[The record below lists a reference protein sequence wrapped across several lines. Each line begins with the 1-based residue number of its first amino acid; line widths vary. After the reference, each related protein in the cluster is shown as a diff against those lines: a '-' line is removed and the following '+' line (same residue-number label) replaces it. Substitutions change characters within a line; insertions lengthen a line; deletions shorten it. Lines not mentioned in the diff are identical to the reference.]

1 MNTVKVKCNNC
12 QHEFDAD
19 EAWLGMTL
27 PCPKC
32 QSPTTVKIFQ
42 ADAPLLKIVDEGEC
56 EKSPVSDT
64 PTAFQILA
72 DLKDDELKKLH
83 TLSHYLTGYAVILI
97 LLAVFAAICIFLPPL
112 LNNAPVHWEFV
123 AIPFSLCI
131 IAAVY
136 RKCRSEIAGKFCVY
150 GGYFIITTAVVNF
163 FVQMICMPDNITVSS
178 CAGLGIGIVIFSYII
193 KAGKSPLLFGK
204 NAIADKQ
211 IKAAYECRKQ
221 GEAWTEDKCPPAKC
235 LPGKVDDILSILAF
249 ISLAL
254 IFVAALVNTVNTI
267 ADKKSKGK
275 NDTRTSAVQLTS
287 PVPDPVP
294 TAAAVPSPTPAPIPA
309 PKSIDEQL
317 EEATNLLLSSNS
329 TDRSRGFQTILQLAQ
344 QSNSKAQVT
353 CGNCYLKGIGVT
365 QNHTEAVKWYR
376 RAADQ
381 GNPLGQACLGE
392 CYLKGTGVAKN
403 HAEAVRLFTLSANQ
417 GDSWGQARLGE
428 CYLTGTGVA
437 VNPAEAIRLLT
448 LSANQGNSLGQACLG
463 GCYLNGVGVAVNHAE
478 AIRLLTLSANQ
489 GNPLGQALLGVC
501 YLNGFGVAVNHTEAV
516 RLLTLAANQG
526 DPMSQVLFGNCYFMG
541 TGVAQN
547 HTEAVKWY
555 RRAADQGNPWG
566 QAYLGLCYLK
576 GTGVAKNHAEAVRLF
591 TLSANQGDSWGQARL
606 GECYLSGTGVAINHT
621 EAVRLFT
628 LSANQG
634 NLLGQAY
641 LGECYLKGIGVA
653 KNYTKAIKWLQLAA
667 KQGDQPAQKTL
678 RSLGQTW

>member
-32 QSPTTVKIFQ
+32 KSPTTVKIFQ

-97 LLAVFAAICIFLPPL
+97 LLAVFAAICIFLPP
-112 LNNAPVHWEFV
+112 VHWEFV

-163 FVQMICMPDNITVSS
+163 FVQMICMPDNIQVSS

-211 IKAAYECRKQ
+211 IKTAYECRKQ
-221 GEAWTEDKCPPAKC
+221 GEIWTEDKCPPAKR
-235 LPGKVDDILSILAF
+235 LSEKVDRILSILAF

-267 ADKKSKGK
+267 ADKKSKDEK
-275 NDTRTSAVQLTS
+275 DTRTSAVQPTPLS
-287 PVPDPVP
+287 HAPVQKVAMSQEP
-294 TAAAVPSPTPAPIPA
+294 TVTPAPAPA
-309 PKSIDEQL
+309 PSSQNIDSQVED
-317 EEATNLLLSSNS
+317 ATKLLFSSNS
-329 TDRSRGFQTILQLAQ
+329 TDQARGYQTILRFAQ
-344 QSNSKAQVT
+344 RGNSTAQA
-353 CGNCYLKGIGVT
+353 CLGGCYLNGRGVAV
-365 QNHTEAVKWYR
+365 NHTEAI
-376 RAADQ
+376 
-381 GNPLGQACLGE
+381 
-392 CYLKGTGVAKN
+392 
-403 HAEAVRLFTLSANQ
+403 RLLTLSANQ
-417 GDSWGQARLGE
+417 GNSWAQAYLGG
-428 CYLTGTGVA
+428 CYLNGRGVA
-437 VNPAEAIRLLT
+437 VNHTEAIRLLT
-448 LSANQGNSLGQACLG
+448 LSANQGNSLGQAWLG
-463 GCYLNGVGVAVNHAE
+463 GCYLNGRGVAV
-478 AIRLLTLSANQ
+478 
-489 GNPLGQALLGVC
+489 
-501 YLNGFGVAVNHTEAV
+501 
-516 RLLTLAANQG
+516 
-526 DPMSQVLFGNCYFMG
+526 
-541 TGVAQN
+541 
-547 HTEAVKWY
+547 
-555 RRAADQGNPWG
+555 
-566 QAYLGLCYLK
+566 
-576 GTGVAKNHAEAVRLF
+576 
-591 TLSANQGDSWGQARL
+591 
-606 GECYLSGTGVAINHT
+606 NHT

-634 NLLGQAY
+634 DAWGQAY
-641 LGECYLKGIGVA
+641 LGDCYFRGLGVA
-653 KNYTKAIKWLQLAA
+653 VNHTEAIKLLQLAA
-667 KQGDQPAQKTL
+667 KQGLLYAQQYLRKIGKT
-678 RSLGQTW
+678 W

>member
-163 FVQMICMPDNITVSS
+163 FVQMICMPDNIQVSS

-204 NAIADKQ
+204 NAIADNQ
-211 IKAAYECRKQ
+211 IKTAYECRKQ
-221 GEAWTEDKCPPAKC
+221 GEIWTEDKCPPAKR
-235 LPGKVDDILSILAF
+235 LSEKVDRILSILAF

-267 ADKKSKGK
+267 ADKKSKDEK
-275 NDTRTSAVQLTS
+275 DTRTSAVQPTPPS
-287 PVPDPVP
+287 HAPVQKVAMSQEP
-294 TAAAVPSPTPAPIPA
+294 TVTPAPAPA
-309 PKSIDEQL
+309 PSSQNIDSQVED
-317 EEATNLLLSSNS
+317 AAKLLFSSNS
-329 TDRSRGFQTILQLAQ
+329 TDQARGYQTILRFAQ
-344 QSNSKAQVT
+344 
-353 CGNCYLKGIGVT
+353 
-365 QNHTEAVKWYR
+365 R
-376 RAADQ
+376 
-381 GNPLGQACLGE
+381 
-392 CYLKGTGVAKN
+392 
-403 HAEAVRLFTLSANQ
+403 
-417 GDSWGQARLGE
+417 
-428 CYLTGTGVA
+428 
-437 VNPAEAIRLLT
+437 
-448 LSANQGNSLGQACLG
+448 GNSTAQA
-463 GCYLNGVGVAVNHAE
+463 
-478 AIRLLTLSANQ
+478 
-489 GNPLGQALLGVC
+489 
-501 YLNGFGVAVNHTEAV
+501 
-516 RLLTLAANQG
+516 
-526 DPMSQVLFGNCYFMG
+526 
-541 TGVAQN
+541 
-547 HTEAVKWY
+547 
-555 RRAADQGNPWG
+555 
-566 QAYLGLCYLK
+566 
-576 GTGVAKNHAEAVRLF
+576 
-591 TLSANQGDSWGQARL
+591 
-606 GECYLSGTGVAINHT
+606 
-621 EAVRLFT
+621 
-628 LSANQG
+628 
-634 NLLGQAY
+634 
-641 LGECYLKGIGVA
+641 
-653 KNYTKAIKWLQLAA
+653 
-667 KQGDQPAQKTL
+667 
-678 RSLGQTW
+678 